1 MKRQFPFGLC
11 WPLILAIV
19 LAWPALDAGAFDVR
33 VRSTTLM
40 EGRDKPAIILIPDD
54 RVTSISLRLTRDD
67 GKAISRSGG
76 PYDAGQEVVWEW
88 AQPVGRQSYSG
99 TLTVVYGDGQE
110 GAMSPQFTIEVLGP
124 LKVEVPR
131 EQVDLDAHTLEVL
144 MDRPAGAVEL
154 VVLADTGATIY
165 EGTTPFSGEAPGTPL
180 KASWS
185 QPPDAT
191 VIRID
196 IKGYDTHEFWG
207 GVELSP
213 WSVEIPHEELVFDTG
228 RSSVRADQIPKL
240 DATYELIDEAV
251 QTYGH
256 LVKINL
262 YVAGY
267 TDTQGGNSSNMT
279 LSSSRARSIAADL
292 KRRGF
297 PGSVFYQGFGEEV
310 LAVATPDEFDEERN
324 RRAVYILS
332 AEMPPVSGGIPAQ
345 DWTEL

>member
-1 MKRQFPFGLC
+1 MKFLTP
-11 WPLILAIV
+11 PLHPWLLSLIAALIV
-19 LAWPALDAGAFDVR
+19 PAMEAGAFDVR

-40 EGRDKPAIILIPDD
+40 EGRDKPAIILVPDD
-54 RVTSISLRLTRDD
+54 RVNSISMRLQRDD
-67 GKAISRSGG
+67 GAAVSRSGG
-76 PYDAGQEVVWEW
+76 PFNAGQEVVWEW
-88 AQPVGRQSYSG
+88 SQPVGRQSYTG

-110 GAMSPQFTIEVLGP
+110 GSMSPQFTIEVLGA

-131 EQVDLDAHTLEVL
+131 EQVNMDAHTLEVL

-165 EGTTPFSGEAPGTPL
+165 EGSVPFSGEAPGTPL
-180 KASWS
+180 KAGWS
-185 QPPDAT
+185 QSPEDT

-196 IKGYDTHEFWG
+196 VKGYDTHEFWG

-228 RSSVRADQIPKL
+228 SSAVRGDQVPKL
-240 DATYELIDEAV
+240 DATYTLIDEAV
-251 QTYGH
+251 QKYGH

-267 TDTQGGNSSNMT
+267 TDTQGSNSSNMT
-279 LSSSRARSIAADL
+279 LSRSRARSIAADL

-310 LAVATPDEFDEERN
+310 LAVATPDDFDEEAN
-324 RRAVYILS
+324 RRAAYILS
-332 AEMPPVSGGIPAQ
+332 AEMPPISGGIPAQ